1 MNTNKLQSILDAY
14 NPEDDLGKITY
25 TDAALLE
32 VVIDMAEQIDELRQ
46 QVARLESQIENAIDY
61 APSLYP
67 LLDDERARA
76 IVAQQVAAAK
86 EGRP

>member
-1 MNTNKLQSILDAY
+1 MNTKKLQMILDAY

-46 QVARLESQIENAIDY
+46 QIARLESQSGNAIDD
-61 APSLYP
+61 APSPY
-67 LLDDERARA
+67 LLTGDELARA
-76 IVAQQVAAAK
+76 EQAAK

>member
-1 MNTNKLQSILDAY
+1 MNTNKLQMILDAY

-46 QVARLESQIENAIDY
+46 QIARLEADSG
-61 APSLYP
+61 PSIASTIAASA
-67 LLDDERARA
+67 DAARYQA
-76 IVAQQVAAAK
+76 
-86 EGRP
+86 

>member
-1 MNTNKLQSILDAY
+1 MNTNKLQMILDAY

-46 QVARLESQIENAIDY
+46 QIARLESQTESAIDD
-61 APSLYP
+61 APNPY
-67 LLDDERARA
+67 LLTGDD
-76 IVAQQVAAAK
+76 
-86 EGRP
+86 

>member
-1 MNTNKLQSILDAY
+1 MNTKKLQMILDAY

-46 QVARLESQIENAIDY
+46 QIARLESQIESASDD
-61 APSLYP
+61 APNPY
-67 LLDDERARA
+67 LLAGDELARTEA
-76 IVAQQVAAAK
+76 RRK
-86 EGRP
+86 EGQP

>member
-1 MNTNKLQSILDAY
+1 MNTNKLQMILDAY

-46 QVARLESQIENAIDY
+46 QIARLEANAGSG
-61 APSLYP
+61 PSIASTIAASA
-67 LLDDERARA
+67 DAARYQA
-76 IVAQQVAAAK
+76 
-86 EGRP
+86 

>member
-1 MNTNKLQSILDAY
+1 MNTNKLQMILDAY

-46 QVARLESQIENAIDY
+46 QIARLESQIENAGDD
-61 APSLYP
+61 ATNPN
-67 LLDDERARA
+67 LLTGDELARTEA
-76 IVAQQVAAAK
+76 RRK
-86 EGRP
+86 EGQP

>member
-1 MNTNKLQSILDAY
+1 MNTKKLQMILDAY

-46 QVARLESQIENAIDY
+46 QIARLESQIENAGDD
-61 APSLYP
+61 ATNPN
-67 LLDDERARA
+67 LLTGDELARTEA
-76 IVAQQVAAAK
+76 RRK
-86 EGRP
+86 EGQP